1 MSPIADSPTSEF
13 RLPPLVVYGP
23 GSFRRLGEQAK
34 ALGIR
39 KALVVADPGVR
50 ALPYIDQGREY
61 LDDAGV
67 ASALFTGVTIE
78 PIVPDVEAGFAAFRE
93 GECDAVVAIGGG
105 SSIDVAKAIA
115 VLATNDGPVVRFE
128 GANKIPNRGAPL
140 IAVPTTAGTGSEVT
154 KNSIIADV
162 ERDVKMLIMS
172 PWLIPSVAIDDPLLT
187 VSLPPAYTMATGI
200 DALTHAIEAYVSRR
214 AQPVTDL
221 LAIEAIRLI
230 SSSLRQAWAN
240 GDDLDARSAMMR
252 GSLLAGMAFTNSSVA
267 LVHGM
272 ARPIGA
278 HFHLPHGLSNATLLA
293 TVMDYSLVGSPPR
306 FAAIAEA
313 MGERVEGLTTIDAAR
328 RAVDAVRRLADDV
341 QVPTLQ
347 GAGVDPDRV
356 RELAPK
362 MAADAIASGSP
373 GNNLR
378 RATAEEIVA
387 LYLKAL

>member
-1 MSPIADSPTSEF
+1 MPVIADSPTSEF
-13 RLPPLVVYGP
+13 RLPPVVVYGP
-23 GSFRRLGEQAK
+23 GSLKRLGEQAR

-39 KALVVADPGVR
+39 KALVVTDPIVR
-50 ALPYIDQGREY
+50 SLPCVAQGRDY
-61 LDDAGV
+61 LDGAGI
-67 ASALFTGVTIE
+67 ASAFFAGVTIE
-78 PIVPDVEAGFAAFRE
+78 PIVPDVEAGFAAFRDA
-93 GECDAVVAIGGG
+93 ECDAVVAIGGG
-105 SSIDVAKAIA
+105 SSIDVGKCVA
-115 VLATNDGPVVRFE
+115 VLAGNAGPVVSFE
-128 GANKIPNRGAPL
+128 GPNKIPNRGVPF

-154 KNSIIADV
+154 RNSIIADV
-162 ERDVKMLIMS
+162 ERDVKMLIAS

-187 VSLPPAYTMATGI
+187 VSLPPAVTMATGI

-221 LAIEAIRLI
+221 LAVEAIRLI

-240 GDDLDARSAMMR
+240 GDDLDARSAMTR
-252 GSLLAGMAFTNSSVA
+252 GALLAGMAFSNASVA

-293 TVMDYSLVGSPPR
+293 TVMEYSLVGSPPR

-313 MGERVEGLTTIDAAR
+313 MGERVEGLSTVDAAR

-341 QVPTLQ
+341 QVPTLR
-347 GAGVDPDRV
+347 GAGVDPDRL

-373 GNNLR
+373 ANNLR
-378 RATAEEIVA
+378 RAAADEIVA